1 MMNRIIAYSSF
12 VWVLFVQATI
22 HPYYVSTME
31 IDYRPDRSALQIT
44 IRVFTDDWQLMLNT
58 DYDQELRLDPDSDA
72 AQTVIHS
79 SDYLQKEIELK
90 LNDNKVQPVFLGRE
104 YQDDQIVFYLEIKD
118 VAEVKTLT
126 VSNSILF
133 EVLDG
138 QQNIVRIK
146 TPIKR
151 KSYLQTQG
159 QVRDVFLGV

>member
-1 MMNRIIAYSSF
+1 MMNRVVACLLF

-22 HPYYVSTME
+22 HPYYVSTMD
-31 IDYRPDRSALQIT
+31 IDYRPDRSVLQIT
-44 IRVFTDDWQLMLNT
+44 IRVFIDDWQLMLNT
-58 DYDQELRLDPDSDA
+58 DYDQDLRLDPDSDA

-146 TPIKR
+146 TPTKR

>member
-1 MMNRIIAYSSF
+1 MMNRVIAFSLF
-12 VWVLFVQATI
+12 VWVLFVQATT

-58 DYDQELRLDPDSDA
+58 VYDHNLRLDPDSDA
-72 AQTVIHS
+72 AQTVTHS
-79 SDYLQKEIELK
+79 SGYLQKEIELK
-90 LNDNKVQPVFLGRE
+90 LNNTEVQPFFLGME
-104 YQDDQIVFYLEIKD
+104 YQGDQIVFYLEVKG
-118 VAEVKTLT
+118 VVEVKTLT

-133 EVLDG
+133 ETLEG

-146 TPIKR
+146 TPTKR

-159 QVRDVFLGV
+159 QARDLFRGL

>member
-1 MMNRIIAYSSF
+1 MMNRILAYSLF
-12 VWVLFVQATI
+12 AWVLFVKATI

-31 IDYRPDRSALQIT
+31 IDYRPNRSALQIT

-58 DYDQELRLDPDSDA
+58 DYDQDLRLDPDSDA

-79 SDYLQKEIELK
+79 SDYFQKEIELK

-146 TPIKR
+146 TPTKR

-159 QVRDVFLGV
+159 QVRYVFLGV

>member
-58 DYDQELRLDPDSDA
+58 DYDQDLRLDPDSDA

-90 LNDNKVQPVFLGRE
+90 LNHNKVQPVFLGRE